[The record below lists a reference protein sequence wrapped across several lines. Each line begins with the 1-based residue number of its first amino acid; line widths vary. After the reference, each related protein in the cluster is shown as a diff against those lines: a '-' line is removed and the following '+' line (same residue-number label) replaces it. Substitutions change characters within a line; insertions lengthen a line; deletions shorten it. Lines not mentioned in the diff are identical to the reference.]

1 MSNDSQNVIKDT
13 MMVIFLVLFV
23 SVASKWGQSRQNGG
37 GRIGEGLH
45 RNIVQALVPEAL
57 GHMLLPG

>member
-1 MSNDSQNVIKDT
+1 

-45 RNIVQALVPEAL
+45 RNIVEALVPEAL